1 MTMSFKK
8 SKIAIAVGVATALLS
23 GAAVSSAYAVQ
34 SNGSSVAIYAWNT
47 DTETLITPGTVVAW
61 DQSSFGTTNKTDI
74 DARFIG
80 SADATDVTTFI
91 APRGQESVVSA
102 WVANSNG
109 GFDPGTKNVL
119 QPNLS
124 PSGMSKGNFA
134 NIRANGGQ
142 YSIGFAFVKN
152 NGLSIADAGVVYH
165 YIDIA
170 PGGNYTFEDPT
181 DTAPAEPAAGTADIN
196 LSATTIAAADGTL
209 SLVVPAG
216 TTASIGNPTL
226 VNNQSTSTG
235 TLGEITVK
243 DGRVQTHKGWT
254 LTSTVADFVAGNS
267 TIAASQLLVTP
278 KIVGTAIDG
287 VTAAAAG
294 AATKAGR
301 PFAEAGDGATVGDTV
316 LNADLKFV
324 APSTAAA
331 GTYTSKMTLTLTSK

>member
-1 MTMSFKK
+1 MSFNKT
-8 SKIAIAVGVATALLS
+8 KIALAVGVATALIS
-23 GAAVSSAYAVQ
+23 GSAISSAYAVE

-91 APRGQESVVSA
+91 APRGQESVVTA
-102 WVANSNG
+102 WVATSNG

-134 NIRANGGQ
+134 TIRANGGK

-152 NGLSIADAGVVYH
+152 NGLTIADAGVVYH

-170 PGGNYTFEDPT
+170 PGGDYTFEDPAET
-181 DTAPAEPAAGTADIN
+181 VPTAPAAGTADIT
-196 LSATTIAAADGTL
+196 LSATTVAAAEGAL

-216 TTASIGNPTL
+216 TTATIGNPTL

-235 TLGEITVK
+235 TLGDITVK
-243 DGRVQTHKGWT
+243 DERFQTHKGWT
-254 LTSTVADFVAGNS
+254 LTSTVADFVAAGS
-267 TIAASQLLVTP
+267 TIPASQLLVTP
-278 KIVGTAIDG
+278 KVVGTPIAG
-287 VTAAAAG
+287 VVAAPAG
-294 AATKAGR
+294 AATTAGR
-301 PFAEAGDGATVGDTV
+301 PFAEASDGATVGDTV

-331 GTYTSKMTLTLTSK
+331 GVYTSKMTLTLTSK